1 MDPTAISQVL
11 TAFGPTTGV
20 IVLGLVAAVIYQ
32 TRRYEKVQT
41 DAASGV
47 VTASL
52 RYEALLERSIA
63 ASTESTKAQTATSTA
78 LQELR
83 EALKLSDRLTALTPR
98 GGG

>member
-1 MDPTAISQVL
+1 MDPTAIQQVL

-32 TRRYEKVQT
+32 TKRYEKVQADSST
-41 DAASGV
+41 ST

-63 ASTESTKAQTATSTA
+63 ASNESTKAQVATSSA

-83 EALKLSDRLTALTPR
+83 EALKLSDRLTALTAK
-98 GGG
+98 GGA